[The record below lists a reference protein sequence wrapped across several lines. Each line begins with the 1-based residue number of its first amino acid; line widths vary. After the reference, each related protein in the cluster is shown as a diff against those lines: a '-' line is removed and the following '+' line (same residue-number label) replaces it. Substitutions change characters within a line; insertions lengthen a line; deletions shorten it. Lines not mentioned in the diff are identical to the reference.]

1 MKDKTLQR
9 THKLYL
15 KPIAAVI
22 AATAVGMSLQTMA
35 EEASAGSKLMEE
47 VVVTSQFR
55 EQSVQD
61 TPLAIT
67 AVSAEQMEIKNL
79 TSIEDIARSTP
90 SVSLQSAA
98 ALFGPSI
105 QAYIRGVGQY
115 DFNPAFEPGVGM
127 YIDDVYYATLA
138 GATFDLLDLERVEVL
153 RGPQGTLTGRN
164 SLGGAIKMFTKKPG
178 DDEGGYVELKSGS
191 RNLMSLRGGASFK
204 ITDKLSARV
213 AGVRK
218 EQDGFVDLVDYGCAN
233 PDNPEGIGSRN
244 VGGNCNW
251 AKLGGTGYTAFRGQ
265 LRYDAETWNI
275 DLAADTMKQAMT
287 GGASVLRTSTNE
299 NMFCGDHCSYADFMN
314 TPQGPYQ
321 TYDGTGFSLRF
332 EKQFSDKLNMVYI
345 FGNREYDSTFGT
357 DDDFISHP
365 LGDTGSAVGG
375 AGGANYLTHE
385 FDSHE
390 VRFNYDVADNLLLT
404 VGGFMSDQT
413 TTYAS
418 RQDIGYAGLAF
429 YQDDP
434 VVATSD
440 AIFASAIWSVTD
452 KMTVTAGLRRTNE
465 EKDYTYVRKEWDGV
479 TPASFFTL
487 FPAFDD
493 AGNPIAMD
501 GLTNHYE
508 GSETDVRFSV
518 DYKLSDASMVYYT
531 YSTGFKGGGV
541 SPRPFD
547 TPQAVNGAFG
557 PESLKSHEIGGKF
570 DLIDRTLR
578 LNVSAYM
585 YDYEDVQQP
594 IADCSVINDPYT
606 FLPCAAIQNGGDA
619 EAKGFEIEMAW
630 MPIDNLNID
639 VAYSKYDFNWTSIAP
654 AVGSLLTPDDKR
666 IWVPENQWS
675 IGAQYIAEM
684 SGGSS
689 MTYRIDTSYVDDRV
703 MGGAGSNQLSVEGY
717 NLTNATIAWKNA
729 DKDLTIS
736 LAAKNLGDEYYE
748 LYFFNSVEAFAGT
761 SYSQIGAPREYSL
774 SIKKTF

>member
-1 MKDKTLQR
+1 MKDKTLHHTQ
-9 THKLYL
+9 KLTM
-15 KPIAAVI
+15 KPLAAMI
-22 AATAVGMSLQTMA
+22 AATAVSMSMQTMA
-35 EEASAGSKLMEE
+35 AESAGNKLMEE

-67 AVSAEQMEIKNL
+67 AMSAEQMEIKNL
-79 TSIEDIARSTP
+79 TSIEEIARSTP

-178 DDEGGYVELKSGS
+178 QDEGGYVELKTGS

-204 ITDKLSARV
+204 MSDNFSARI

-233 PDNPEGIGSRN
+233 PGNPEGIASRN
-244 VGGNCNW
+244 AGGNCNW
-251 AKLGGTGYTAFRGQ
+251 EKLGGTGYTAFRGQ
-265 LRYDAETWNI
+265 LRYETETWSL
-275 DLAADTMKQAMT
+275 DLAADTMKQDMT
-287 GGASVLRTSTNE
+287 GGASVLRTSTNP
-299 NMFCGDHCSYADFMN
+299 NMFCGKFCSYSDFMN
-314 TPQGPYQ
+314 TPQGPYT
-321 TYDGTGFSLRF
+321 TYDGTGYSLRF
-332 EKQFSDKLNMVYI
+332 ETNLTEDLNMVYI
-345 FGNREYDSTFGT
+345 YGNREYDSTFGT
-357 DDDFISHP
+357 DDDFIAHP
-365 LGDTGSAVGG
+365 LNETGSAQGG
-375 AGGANYLTHE
+375 AGGANYLDHE

-390 VRFNYDVADNLLLT
+390 IRFNYDVSDNVLLT
-404 VGGFMSDQT
+404 LGGFISDQT

-418 RQDIGYAGLAF
+418 RQDIGYVGLAF
-429 YQDDP
+429 FQNDP
-434 VVATSD
+434 VEATSD
-440 AIFASAIWSVTD
+440 AIFASMIYN
-452 KMTVTAGLRRTNE
+452 MTEDLTITAGVRRTNE
-465 EKDYTYVRKEWDGV
+465 EKDYTYARKEWDGV
-479 TPASFFTL
+479 TPAGFFTL
-487 FPAFDD
+487 FPAYD
-493 AGNPIAMD
+493 ADGNAIMMD

-518 DYKLSDASMVYYT
+518 DYKLSDDAMIYYT

-557 PESLKSHEIGGKF
+557 PESLKSHEVGGKF
-570 DLIDRTLR
+570 DMLEKTLR
-578 LNVSAYM
+578 LNLSAYM

-619 EAKGFEIEMAW
+619 EATGFEAEIAW
-630 MPIDNLNID
+630 MPIDNFNVD
-639 VAYSKYDFNWTSIAP
+639 FSYSMYDFEWTRIAP
-654 AVGSLLTPDDKR
+654 AVGSLLTKSDKR
-666 IWVPENQWS
+666 IWVPENQWNL
-675 IGAQYIAEM
+675 GVQYILDID
-684 SGGSS
+684 GGSTLTARYD
-689 MTYRIDTSYVDDRV
+689 MSYTDDRV
-703 MGGAGSNQLSVEGY
+703 MGGAGSNQLNVKGY
-717 NLTNATIAWKNA
+717 NLANATLAWKNA
-729 DKDLTIS
+729 NQDMTVS
-736 LAAKNLGDEYYE
+736 LNIKNLGDEYYE
-748 LYFFNSVEAFAGT
+748 LYFFNAVEAFAGT
-761 SYSQIGAPREYSL
+761 SYSQIGAPREYSI
-774 SIKKTF
+774 SFKKTF

>member
-22 AATAVGMSLQTMA
+22 AATAVGMSMQTMA
-35 EEASAGSKLMEE
+35 EEESAGSKLMEE

-79 TSIEDIARSTP
+79 TSIEDIGRSTP

-204 ITDKLSARV
+204 ITDNLSARV

-233 PDNPEGIGSRN
+233 PGNAEGIGANHSA
-244 VGGNCNW
+244 GTCNW
-251 AKLGGTGYTAFRGQ
+251 EKLGGTGYTAFRGQ
-265 LRYDAETWNI
+265 LRYEADTWNL
-275 DLAADTMKQAMT
+275 DLAADTIKQAMT
-287 GGASVLRTSTNE
+287 GGASVLRTGPES
-299 NMFCGDHCSYADFMN
+299 MFCGDFCTYTDFAN

-332 EKQFSDKLNMVYI
+332 EKEFSDKFNMVYI

-357 DDDFISHP
+357 DDDFVATP
-365 LGDTGSAVGG
+365 LGDDGAGSGAA
-375 AGGANYLTHE
+375 AGGANYLSHE

-390 VRFNYDVADNLLLT
+390 IRFNYDVSENVLVTL
-404 VGGFMSDQT
+404 GGFISDQT
-413 TTYAS
+413 TSYAS
-418 RQDIGYAGLAF
+418 RQDIRYIAPGLKF
-429 YQDDP
+429 QFWQDDP
-434 VVATSD
+434 VDASTN
-440 AIFASAIWSVTD
+440 AIFGSVIYNVNDALTL
-452 KMTVTAGLRRTNE
+452 TAGVRRTNE
-465 EKDYTYVRKEWDGV
+465 EKDYMYQRKDV
-479 TPASFFTL
+479 NDATTPNIFLGAL
-487 FPAFDD
+487 
-493 AGNPIAMD
+493 D
-501 GLTNHYE
+501 GLVSHHE
-508 GSETDVRFSV
+508 GSETDVRFSA
-518 DYKLSDASMVYYT
+518 DYKMNDASMVYYT
-531 YSTGFKGGGV
+531 YSTGFKGGGAT
-541 SPRPFD
+541 PRPFNAQ
-547 TPQAVNGAFG
+547 QALGGSFG
-557 PESLKSHEIGGKF
+557 PENLKSHEVGGKF

-578 LNVSAYM
+578 LNLSAYM
-585 YDYEDVQQP
+585 YDYENVQVP
-594 IADCSVINDPYT
+594 IGNCSAVGDT
-606 FLPCAAIQNGGDA
+606 SGAPCGAVQNGGDG
-619 EAKGFEIEMAW
+619 EASGFEAELAW

-639 VAYSKYDFNWTSIAP
+639 FSYSKYDFEWTSIAP
-654 AVGSLLTPDDKR
+654 AVGALIDPSDKR
-666 IWVPENQWS
+666 IWVPENQWN
-675 IGAQYIAEM
+675 IGVQYFAEM
-684 SGGSS
+684 AGGSS
-689 MTYRIDTSYVDDRV
+689 MTYRLDHSYVDDRV
-703 MGGAGSNQLSVEGY
+703 MGGAGSNQLSVDGY

-736 LAAKNLGDEYYE
+736 LAAKNLGDEYYQ
-748 LYFFNSVEAFAGT
+748 LYFFNSVEAFSGT